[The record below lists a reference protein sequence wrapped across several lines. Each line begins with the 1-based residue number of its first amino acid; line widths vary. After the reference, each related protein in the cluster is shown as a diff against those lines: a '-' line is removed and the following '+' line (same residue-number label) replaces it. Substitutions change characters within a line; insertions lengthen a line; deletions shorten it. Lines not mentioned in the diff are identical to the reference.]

1 MKPGAGLINISD
13 RGFQFMQRAPR
24 LPGISLIITAPGSGG
39 GRAGIG
45 GWARACVCDLPMPFI
60 NKALNSE
67 RMLKRNRCR
76 AGALMKIMHL
86 EESPEFALSPAG
98 LMISAAKTLSSVCKY
113 HPCNN
118 YLKGGPKP

>member
-13 RGFQFMQRAPR
+13 RGIQFMQRAPR
-24 LPGISLIITAPGSGG
+24 LPGISLIITVRRGLVAG
-39 GRAGIG
+39 GRVSGWAG

-86 EESPEFALSPAG
+86 EESPEFALS
-98 LMISAAKTLSSVCKY
+98 LSHRVNDKRRQNSLLCVQI
-113 HPCNN
+113 PP
-118 YLKGGPKP
+118 LQ